1 MKPEWRALVTQAQQ
15 RLQSFQGQTSISSN
29 QYFGREEDEE
39 GEQTA
44 MQSGDFS
51 DLEATARD
59 YYQRFMAN
67 PDVQSSIDSFRSGA
81 LKLSQYLEDLSRNG
95 A

>member
-1 MKPEWRALVTQAQQ
+1 MA
-15 RLQSFQGQTSISSN
+15 SFQGQTSISSN

-39 GEQTA
+39 DNEPVETD
-44 MQSGDFS
+44 DFS
-51 DLEATARD
+51 DFEASARA
-59 YYQRFMAN
+59 YYRKIMSN
-67 PDVQSSIDSFRSGA
+67 PDVQNGIDKIRSGA